1 MMPTIEIAHLTKRYG
16 ATTAVDDLTL
26 RISKGS
32 VCGLLGPNGAGKTT
46 TFKCM
51 LGLAQSSWGTVR
63 FDGAPLA
70 PQTFER
76 LAYVPEKS
84 MLYEWMT
91 GAEHLEVVRRSYTRY
106 DPTRAAEL
114 TALFGLDQRKTV
126 RTLSRGQRTAL
137 MLVLAF
143 CTRPEILV
151 LDEPASGLDP
161 EHQRSVLDLV
171 IDAAAGGATVIFSSH
186 QITQVERA
194 ADLLAIIK
202 GGRLILD
209 GDLDTLKSSER
220 IVEAIFEQP
229 PSLNGVA
236 NDPRVRR
243 IEQSGRV
250 VRVHVRHDSEGF
262 ARALAALGP
271 KHVEILDQS
280 LEELYLNAV
289 AGTVREPSRAI
300 EPATNSRRE
309 WET

>member
-1 MMPTIEIAHLTKRYG
+1 MTPTIEIDRLTKRYG
-16 ATTAVDDLTL
+16 EMTAVDNLTI
-26 RISKGS
+26 RIPKGS

-51 LGLAQSSWGTVR
+51 LGIAPVSWGMVR
-63 FDGAPLA
+63 FDGVHLA

-76 LAYVPEKS
+76 LAYVPETS

-91 GAEHLEVVRRSYTRY
+91 GAEHLEVVRRSYARY
-106 DPTRAAEL
+106 DSARAAEL
-114 TALFGLDQRKTV
+114 TALFGLDPRKKV
-126 RTLSRGQRTAL
+126 GALSKGQRTAL

-194 ADLLAIIK
+194 ADQLAIIK
-202 GGRLILD
+202 GGRLILE
-209 GDLDTLKSSER
+209 GDLDSLKSSER

-229 PSLNGVA
+229 PTLNGVA

-262 ARALAALGP
+262 ARVLASLGS
-271 KHVEILDQS
+271 KRVEILDQS
-280 LEELYLNAV
+280 LEELYLSAV
-289 AGTVREPSRAI
+289 ASTVG
-300 EPATNSRRE
+300 
-309 WET
+309 

>member
-1 MMPTIEIAHLTKRYG
+1 MMPTIEIDHLTKRYG
-16 ATTAVDDLTL
+16 QTVAVDNLSL
-26 RISKGS
+26 QIPKGS
-32 VCGLLGPNGAGKTT
+32 VCGLLGPNGSGKTT

-51 LGLAQSSWGTVR
+51 LGLAQPTLGGVC
-63 FDGAPLA
+63 FEGMPLA

-91 GAEHLEVVRRSYTRY
+91 GAEHLEVVRRSYARY
-106 DPTRAAEL
+106 DSARAAEL
-114 TALFGLDQRKTV
+114 MASFGLDPNKKIRAF
-126 RTLSRGQRTAL
+126 SRGQRTAL

-143 CTRPEILV
+143 STRPDILV

-161 EHQRSVLDLV
+161 LHQRSVLDLV

-194 ADLLAIIK
+194 ADRLAIIK
-202 GGRLILD
+202 NGRLILE
-209 GDLDTLKSSER
+209 GDLDSLKSSEQ

-229 PSLNGVA
+229 PSLNGIA
-236 NDPRVRR
+236 SDPRVRR

-250 VRVHVRHDSEGF
+250 VRVHVRYDGEGF
-262 ARALAALGP
+262 VGVLSGLGS
-271 KHVEILDQS
+271 KHVQILDQS

-289 AGTVREPSRAI
+289 VSAPGAQPS
-300 EPATNSRRE
+300 
-309 WET
+309 

>member
-1 MMPTIEIAHLTKRYG
+1 MTPTIEIDHLTKRYG
-16 ATTAVDDLTL
+16 ATTAVNDLTL
-26 RISKGS
+26 QIPKGS

-46 TFKCM
+46 TFKCI
-51 LGLAQSSWGTVR
+51 LGLARASRGTVR

-70 PQTFER
+70 AETFER

-91 GAEHLEVVRRSYTRY
+91 GAEHLEVVRRSYTHY
-106 DPTRAAEL
+106 DAPRAAEL
-114 TALFGLDQRKTV
+114 MKLFGLDERKKV
-126 RTLSRGQRTAL
+126 RSFSKGQRTAL

-161 EHQRSVLDLV
+161 VHQRSVLDLV

-194 ADLLAIIK
+194 ADRLALVK
-202 GGRLILD
+202 GGRLILE
-209 GDLDTLKSSER
+209 GDLDTLKSSEQ

-229 PSLNGVA
+229 PTLNGFA
-236 NDPRVRR
+236 SDPRVRR

-250 VRVHVRHDSEGF
+250 VRVHVRQDGEGF

-280 LEELYLNAV
+280 LEELFLNAV
-289 AGTVREPSRAI
+289 TGTSDREV
-300 EPATNSRRE
+300 
-309 WET
+309 

>member
-1 MMPTIEIAHLTKRYG
+1 MTPTIEIDRLTKRYG
-16 ATTAVDDLTL
+16 EMTAVDNLTI
-26 RISKGS
+26 RIPKGS

-51 LGLAQSSWGTVR
+51 LGIAPVSWGMVR
-63 FDGAPLA
+63 FDGVHLA

-76 LAYVPEKS
+76 LAYVPETS

-91 GAEHLEVVRRSYTRY
+91 GAEHLEVVRRSYARY
-106 DPTRAAEL
+106 DSARAAEL
-114 TALFGLDQRKTV
+114 TALFGLDPRKKV
-126 RTLSRGQRTAL
+126 GALSKGQRTAL

-143 CTRPEILV
+143 STRPEILV

-194 ADLLAIIK
+194 ADQLAIIK
-202 GGRLILD
+202 GGRLILE
-209 GDLDTLKSSER
+209 GDLDSLKSSER

-229 PSLNGVA
+229 PALNGVA

-262 ARALAALGP
+262 ARVLASLGS
-271 KHVEILDQS
+271 KRVEILDQS
-280 LEELYLNAV
+280 LEELYLSAV
-289 AGTVREPSRAI
+289 ASTVG
-300 EPATNSRRE
+300 
-309 WET
+309 

>member
-1 MMPTIEIAHLTKRYG
+1 MNPTIEIDRLTKRFG
-16 ATTAVDDLTL
+16 PATAVDDLTL
-26 RISKGS
+26 RIPKGS

-46 TFKCM
+46 TFRCM
-51 LGLAQSSWGTVR
+51 LGLAQPSSGTVR
-63 FDGAPLA
+63 FDGVPLA

-91 GAEHLEVVRRSYTRY
+91 GAEHLEVVRRSYARY
-106 DPTRAAEL
+106 DSARAAEL
-114 TALFGLDQRKTV
+114 IALFGLDQNKLV
-126 RTLSRGQRTAL
+126 RALSRGQRTAL

-143 CTRPEILV
+143 CIRPEILV

-161 EHQRSVLDLV
+161 VLQRSVLDLV

-194 ADLLAIIK
+194 ADQLAIIK
-202 GGRLILD
+202 GGRLILE
-209 GDLDTLKSSER
+209 GNIDTLKSTEQ

-229 PSLNGVA
+229 PSLNGIA

-250 VRVHVRHDSEGF
+250 VRVHVRDDAEGF
-262 ARALAALGP
+262 VRAISALGP

-280 LEELYLNAV
+280 LEELFLNTV
-289 AGTVREPSRAI
+289 AGPR
-300 EPATNSRRE
+300 
-309 WET
+309 

>member
-1 MMPTIEIAHLTKRYG
+1 MNPTIEIDHLTKRYG
-16 ATTAVDDLTL
+16 PTIAVDDLTL
-26 RISKGS
+26 RIPKGS
-32 VCGLLGPNGAGKTT
+32 VCGLLGPNGSGKTT

-51 LGLAQSSWGTVR
+51 LGLAQASLGAVR
-63 FDGAPLA
+63 FDGVPLV
-70 PQTFER
+70 PETFER

-91 GAEHLEVVRRSYTRY
+91 GAEHLEVMRRSYARY
-106 DPTRAAEL
+106 DAGRAAEL
-114 TALFGLDQRKTV
+114 MRMFSLDPEKKVQALSK
-126 RTLSRGQRTAL
+126 GQRTAL

-161 EHQRSVLDLV
+161 LHQRSVLDLV

-194 ADLLAIIK
+194 ADRLAIIK
-202 GGRLILD
+202 GGRLVLE
-209 GDLDTLKSSER
+209 GDLDTLKTNEQ

-236 NDPRVRR
+236 YDPRVRR

-250 VRVHVRHDSEGF
+250 VRVHVRHDAEGF
-262 ARALAALGP
+262 AGVLTALGS
-271 KHVEILDQS
+271 KHVQVLDQS
-280 LEELYLNAV
+280 LEELFINAIIGRTEV
-289 AGTVREPSRAI
+289 
-300 EPATNSRRE
+300 
-309 WET
+309 

>member
-1 MMPTIEIAHLTKRYG
+1 MTPTIEIDHLTKRYG

-26 RISKGS
+26 RVPKGS

-51 LGLAQSSWGTVR
+51 LGLAPSSWGTVR
-63 FDGAPLA
+63 FDGVPLA

-84 MLYEWMT
+84 TLYEWMT

-106 DPTRAAEL
+106 DSARAAEL
-114 TALFGLDQRKTV
+114 TALFGLDQRKKV
-126 RTLSRGQRTAL
+126 RELSKGQHTAL

-161 EHQRSVLDLV
+161 VHQRSVLDLV

-194 ADLLAIIK
+194 ADRLAIVK
-202 GGRLILD
+202 GGRLILE

-236 NDPRVRR
+236 NDPRVRQ
-243 IEQSGRV
+243 IQQSGRV
-250 VRVHVRHDSEGF
+250 VRVYVRHDAEGL
-262 ARALAALGP
+262 ARVLAALGP
-271 KHVEILDQS
+271 KHLEILDQN
-280 LEELYLNAV
+280 LEELFLNAV
-289 AGTVREPSRAI
+289 AGSAGTPGDPS
-300 EPATNSRRE
+300 
-309 WET
+309 

>member
-1 MMPTIEIAHLTKRYG
+1 MTPTIEIDRLTKRYG
-16 ATTAVDDLTL
+16 EMTAVDNLTI
-26 RISKGS
+26 RIPKGS

-51 LGLAQSSWGTVR
+51 LGIAPVSWGMVR
-63 FDGAPLA
+63 FDGVHLA

-76 LAYVPEKS
+76 LAYVPETS

-91 GAEHLEVVRRSYTRY
+91 GAEHLEVVRRSYARY
-106 DPTRAAEL
+106 DSARAAEL
-114 TALFGLDQRKTV
+114 TALFGLDPRKKV
-126 RTLSRGQRTAL
+126 GALSKGQRTAL

-194 ADLLAIIK
+194 ADQLAIIK
-202 GGRLILD
+202 GGRLILE
-209 GDLDTLKSSER
+209 GDLDSLKSSER

-229 PSLNGVA
+229 PTLNGVA

-262 ARALAALGP
+262 ARMLASLGS
-271 KHVEILDQS
+271 KRVEILDQS
-280 LEELYLNAV
+280 LEELYLSAV
-289 AGTVREPSRAI
+289 ASTVG
-300 EPATNSRRE
+300 
-309 WET
+309 

>member
-1 MMPTIEIAHLTKRYG
+1 MTPTIEIDHLTKRYDT
-16 ATTAVDDLTL
+16 TTAVDDLTL
-26 RISKGS
+26 RVPKGS

-51 LGLAQSSWGTVR
+51 LGLARPSWGTVR
-63 FDGAPLA
+63 FDGVPLA
-70 PQTFER
+70 PETFER

-84 MLYEWMT
+84 VLYEWMT
-91 GAEHLEVVRRSYTRY
+91 GAEHLEVVRRSYARY
-106 DPTRAAEL
+106 DPARAAEL
-114 TALFGLDQRKTV
+114 IALFGLDQRKKV
-126 RTLSRGQRTAL
+126 RTLSKGQRTAL

-161 EHQRSVLDLV
+161 VHQRSVLDLV

-194 ADLLAIIK
+194 ADRLAIVK
-202 GGRLILD
+202 DGRLILE

-229 PSLNGVA
+229 PILNGVA
-236 NDPRVRR
+236 SDPRVRR
-243 IEQSGRV
+243 IQQSGRV
-250 VRVHVRHDSEGF
+250 VRVYVRHDSEGF

-280 LEELYLNAV
+280 LEELFLNAV
-289 AGTVREPSRAI
+289 ASSAGTAGQRS
-300 EPATNSRRE
+300 
-309 WET
+309 

>member
-1 MMPTIEIAHLTKRYG
+1 MTPTIEIDHLTKRYG
-16 ATTAVDDLTL
+16 DTTAVDNLTL
-26 RISKGS
+26 QVPKGS
-32 VCGLLGPNGAGKTT
+32 VCGLLGPNGSGKTT

-51 LGLAQSSWGTVR
+51 LGITPVTLGAVR

-76 LAYVPEKS
+76 IAYVPETS

-91 GAEHLEVVRRSYTRY
+91 GVEHLEVVRLSYARF
-106 DPTRAAEL
+106 DSARAAEL
-114 TALFGLDQRKTV
+114 TALFGIDPRKKIGA
-126 RTLSRGQRTAL
+126 LSKGQRTAL

-194 ADLLAIIK
+194 ADRLAIIK
-202 GGRLILD
+202 GGRLVLE
-209 GDLDTLKSSER
+209 GDLDSLKSTER

-229 PSLNGVA
+229 PALNGIA
-236 NDPRVRR
+236 KDPRVRR
-243 IEQSGRV
+243 IHQSGRV
-250 VRVHVRHDSEGF
+250 VRVHVREDSEGF
-262 ARALAALGP
+262 ARTLATLGP
-271 KHVEILDQS
+271 KRVEILDQS

-289 AGTVREPSRAI
+289 AGTKES
-300 EPATNSRRE
+300 
-309 WET
+309 

>member
-1 MMPTIEIAHLTKRYG
+1 MTPTIEIDHLTKRYG
-16 ATTAVDDLTL
+16 ETTAVDDLTL
-26 RISKGS
+26 RIPKGS

-63 FDGAPLA
+63 FDGVPLA

-84 MLYEWMT
+84 VLYEWMT
-91 GAEHLEVVRRSYTRY
+91 GAEHLEVVRRSYARY
-106 DPTRAAEL
+106 DSARAAEL
-114 TALFGLDQRKTV
+114 TALFGLDPRKKV
-126 RTLSRGQRTAL
+126 RALSKGQRTAL

-161 EHQRSVLDLV
+161 VHQRSVLDLV

-186 QITQVERA
+186 QIMLVERA
-194 ADLLAIIK
+194 ADRIAIVK
-202 GGRLILD
+202 GGKLVLE

-220 IVEAIFEQP
+220 TVEAIFEQP
-229 PSLNGVA
+229 PSLNGLA

-250 VRVHVRHDSEGF
+250 VRAHVRHDGEGF
-262 ARALAALGP
+262 ARALTALGS
-271 KHVEILDQS
+271 KHVEVLDQS
-280 LEELYLNAV
+280 LEELFLNAV
-289 AGTVREPSRAI
+289 AGKVGERS
-300 EPATNSRRE
+300 
-309 WET
+309 

>member
-1 MMPTIEIAHLTKRYG
+1 MTPTIEIDHLTKRYD

-26 RISKGS
+26 RIPKGS

-51 LGLAQSSWGTVR
+51 LGLARSSSGTVR
-63 FDGAPLA
+63 FDGVPLA

-84 MLYEWMT
+84 VLYEWMT

-106 DPTRAAEL
+106 DSARAAEL
-114 TALFGLDQRKTV
+114 IALFGLDQQKKV
-126 RTLSRGQRTAL
+126 RALSKGQRTAL

-161 EHQRSVLDLV
+161 VHQRSVLDLV

-194 ADLLAIIK
+194 ADRLAIVK
-202 GGRLILD
+202 GGRLILE

-229 PSLNGVA
+229 PILNGVA

-243 IEQSGRV
+243 IQQSGRV
-250 VRVHVRHDSEGF
+250 VRVHVRHDAEGF

-271 KHVEILDQS
+271 KRVEILDQS
-280 LEELYLNAV
+280 IEELFLNAV
-289 AGTVREPSRAI
+289 AGSAGTEI
-300 EPATNSRRE
+300 
-309 WET
+309 

>member
-1 MMPTIEIAHLTKRYG
+1 MTPTIDIDHLTKRYG

-26 RISKGS
+26 RVPKGS

-51 LGLAQSSWGTVR
+51 LGLAPVSSGTVR

-91 GAEHLEVVRRSYTRY
+91 GAEHLEVMRRSYTRY
-106 DPTRAAEL
+106 DSARAAEL
-114 TALFGLDQRKTV
+114 TALFGLDQQKKV
-126 RTLSRGQRTAL
+126 RAFSKGQRTAL

-151 LDEPASGLDP
+151 LDEPAAGLDP
-161 EHQRSVLDLV
+161 VHQRSVLDLV

-194 ADLLAIIK
+194 ADRLAIVK
-202 GGRLILD
+202 SGKLILE

-229 PSLNGVA
+229 PILNGLA

-262 ARALAALGP
+262 ASALTALGS
-271 KHVEILDQS
+271 KRVEILDQS
-280 LEELYLNAV
+280 LEELFLNAV
-289 AGTVREPSRAI
+289 AGKAGDPK
-300 EPATNSRRE
+300 
-309 WET
+309 

>member
-1 MMPTIEIAHLTKRYG
+1 MTPTIEIDHLTKRYG
-16 ATTAVDDLTL
+16 ETIAVDNLT
-26 RISKGS
+26 IQVPKGS
-32 VCGLLGPNGAGKTT
+32 VCGLLGPNGSGKTT

-51 LGLAQSSWGTVR
+51 LGITPVSSGAVR

-76 LAYVPEKS
+76 LAYVPETS

-91 GAEHLEVVRRSYTRY
+91 GAEHLEVVRLSYARF
-106 DPTRAAEL
+106 DSARAAEL
-114 TALFGLDQRKTV
+114 TALFGIDPRKKV
-126 RTLSRGQRTAL
+126 GALSKGQRTAL

-194 ADLLAIIK
+194 ADRLAIIK
-202 GGRLILD
+202 GGRLVLE
-209 GDLDTLKSSER
+209 GDLDSLKSTER

-229 PSLNGVA
+229 PALNGIA

-243 IEQSGRV
+243 IHQSGRV

-271 KHVEILDQS
+271 KRVEILDQS

-289 AGTVREPSRAI
+289 AGSKES
-300 EPATNSRRE
+300 
-309 WET
+309 

>member
-1 MMPTIEIAHLTKRYG
+1 MTPTIEIDRLTKRYG
-16 ATTAVDDLTL
+16 ETIAVDNLTL
-26 RISKGS
+26 QIPKGS

-51 LGLAQSSWGTVR
+51 LGITPVSLGMVR

-76 LAYVPEKS
+76 IAYVPETS

-91 GAEHLEVVRRSYTRY
+91 GAEHLEVVRLSYTRF
-106 DPTRAAEL
+106 DSARAAEL
-114 TALFGLDQRKTV
+114 ITMFGLDQRKKV
-126 RTLSRGQRTAL
+126 GALSKGQRTSL

-194 ADLLAIIK
+194 ADRLAIIK
-202 GGRLILD
+202 GGRLILE
-209 GDLDTLKSSER
+209 GDLDSLKSTER

-229 PSLNGVA
+229 PILNGVV

-243 IEQSGRV
+243 IQQSGRV

-262 ARALAALGP
+262 ARVLAALGS
-271 KHVEILDQS
+271 KRVEILDQS

-289 AGTVREPSRAI
+289 AGTKES
-300 EPATNSRRE
+300 
-309 WET
+309 

>member
-1 MMPTIEIAHLTKRYG
+1 MTPTIEIDRLTKRYD

-26 RISKGS
+26 HIPKGS

-51 LGLAQSSWGTVR
+51 LGLAQSSFGTVR
-63 FDGAPLA
+63 FDGVPLV

-84 MLYEWMT
+84 TLYEWMT
-91 GAEHLEVVRRSYTRY
+91 GAEHLEVVRRSYARY
-106 DPTRAAEL
+106 DSARAAEL
-114 TALFGLDQRKTV
+114 FAWFGLDPRKQV
-126 RTLSRGQRTAL
+126 RTLSKGQRTAL

-161 EHQRSVLDLV
+161 VHQRSVLDLV

-186 QITQVERA
+186 QVSQVERA
-194 ADLLAIIK
+194 ADQLAILK
-202 GGRLILD
+202 GGRLILE

-220 IVEAIFEQP
+220 IVEAIFVQP
-229 PSLNGVA
+229 PILNGAA

-250 VRVHVRHDSEGF
+250 VRAHVRRDAEGF
-262 ARALAALGP
+262 AGVLAALGS

-280 LEELYLNAV
+280 LEELFLNAV
-289 AGTVREPSRAI
+289 AEPL
-300 EPATNSRRE
+300 SRRE
-309 WET
+309 